1 MIEVHVHEHQEDKDE
16 QREKRQS
23 CWKMFKMENQGIE
36 PVPPDQRPHTRIWDN
51 FTIWFSVSTTLAYVL
66 LGMLGWQL
74 YRLAFWQAFVCIV
87 IGNMICSLP
96 GINWE
101 HVNKR
106 RLMAYFT
113 GAFFSTLGFR
123 TGLPQMVLVR
133 YSFGYHG
140 GKLVSVLAWI
150 NNAGWMII
158 NIIQS
163 TQFFAAMGDTGQPVL
178 PMWAGVIILAAL
190 TWIICLVGYKLI
202 HSLQRWLWIPMWTAF
217 GLLYGLGLTRAGPIS
232 SVLSNPEAESTAV
245 MSFFALIYSATALW
259 PLAAGDFT
267 VKQVCRVIIF
277 VPLCSNFFAS
287 FIAHHIQHICSW
299 HPFLFRRCYSN
310 YLDRNI
316 VICPCCYL
324 DATTTP

>member
-1 MIEVHVHEHQEDKDE
+1 
-16 QREKRQS
+16 
-23 CWKMFKMENQGIE
+23 
-36 PVPPDQRPHTRIWDN
+36 
-51 FTIWFSVSTTLAYVL
+51 
-66 LGMLGWQL
+66 
-74 YRLAFWQAFVCIV
+74 
-87 IGNMICSLP
+87 
-96 GINWE
+96 
-101 HVNKR
+101 
-106 RLMAYFT
+106 MAYFT
-113 GAFFSTLGFR
+113 GAFFSTLGFQ

-232 SVLSNPEAESTAV
+232 SVLSNPEAEFTAV
-245 MSFFALIYSATALW
+245 MSFFALVYSGTALW

-267 VKQVCRVIIF
+267 VKQVCRATIF
-277 VPLCSNFFAS
+277 VPLCSNRFAS

-316 VICPCCYL
+316 VVCSCCHL
-324 DATTTP
+324 DATTTS